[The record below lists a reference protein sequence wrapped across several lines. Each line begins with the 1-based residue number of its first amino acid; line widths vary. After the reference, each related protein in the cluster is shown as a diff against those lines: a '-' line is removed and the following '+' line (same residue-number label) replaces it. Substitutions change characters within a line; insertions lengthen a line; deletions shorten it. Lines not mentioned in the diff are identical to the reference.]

1 MPEIFVFISVIIFL
15 IILSAFFSSSETAL
29 TAVSEARIHEL
40 ALQGSKRAII
50 IEKILIKKEKM
61 ISTLLVGNNLVN
73 VIASVYATSFA
84 LNFFAEFGLIFVTIV
99 MTIIL
104 VIFAEVI
111 PKTYAFSHADKMAL
125 AVAPII
131 NIIILVL
138 TPATF
143 ITERFAKVVSGP
155 IIDDD
160 EAKTEEL
167 RGMIRLHAGNESK
180 AKERGKMMSSMLD
193 MDAVTIEAVMTHR
206 GAVTMIDSK
215 SVPESIFKVVGES
228 PFTRIPIYSGSPDNI
243 IGIIHAK
250 ELFRSLR
257 RRNFKNLE
265 ILNLT
270 ELMIQPYFAP
280 ETTLLFDQLEIFR
293 ARREHFAVVV
303 DEYGDFRGIVTLE
316 DILEEIVGEIDDE
329 TDIHVKGVKPQP
341 DGSLITDGSVTIR
354 DLNRSLG
361 WSLPDENA
369 NTIAGLVLYES
380 KTIPEPGQEFRF
392 FESDLESY
400 KKKVTLFLNY
410 VYGMKLGL
418 ILKKNNLLEFIIFLN
433 RKCFQRNRM

>member
-1 MPEIFVFISVIIFL
+1 MYELFIFISIIIIL

-40 ALQGSKRAII
+40 ALQGNNRAIV

-61 ISTLLVGNNLVN
+61 ISALLIGNNLVN

-84 LNFFAEFGLIFVTIV
+84 LNYFADFGLIFVTIS

-111 PKTYAFSHADKMAL
+111 PKTYAFSHADELAL
-125 AVAPII
+125 KVAPII

-143 ITERFAKVVSGP
+143 ITERLAKIVSGP
-155 IIDDD
+155 VVESD

-193 MDAVTIEAVMTHR
+193 MDAVTLAAVMTHR
-206 GAVTMIDSK
+206 GGVTMIDSK
-215 SVPESIFKVVGES
+215 SAPEIIFKVAGES

-243 IGIIHAK
+243 IGILHAK
-250 ELFRSLR
+250 ELFRNLR
-257 RRNFKNLE
+257 RRNFKKLDTINLS
-265 ILNLT
+265 

-361 WSLPDENA
+361 WNLPDENA
-369 NTIAGLVLYES
+369 NTIAGLVLHES
-380 KTIPEPGQEFRF
+380 KIIPEPGQEFRF
-392 FESDLESY
+392 FEIRFRVLQ
-400 KKKVTLFLNY
+400 KKGNFISQLRLWNEVGINTE
-410 VYGMKLGL
+410 
-418 ILKKNNLLEFIIFLN
+418 KN
-433 RKCFQRNRM
+433 

>member
-1 MPEIFVFISVIIFL
+1 MYELFIFISIIITL

-40 ALQGSKRAII
+40 ALQGNNRAIV

-61 ISTLLVGNNLVN
+61 ISALLIGNNLVN

-84 LNFFAEFGLIFVTIV
+84 LNYFADFGLIFVTIS

-111 PKTYAFSHADKMAL
+111 PKTYAFSHADELAL
-125 AVAPII
+125 KVAPII

-143 ITERFAKVVSGP
+143 ITERLAKIVSGP
-155 IIDDD
+155 VVEND

-193 MDAVTIEAVMTHR
+193 MDAVTLAAVMTHR
-206 GAVTMIDSK
+206 GGVTMIDSK
-215 SVPESIFKVVGES
+215 SAPEIIFKVAGES

-243 IGIIHAK
+243 IGILHAK
-250 ELFRSLR
+250 ELFRNLR
-257 RRNFKNLE
+257 RRNFKKLDTINLS
-265 ILNLT
+265 

-316 DILEEIVGEIDDE
+316 DILEEIVGDIDDE

-361 WSLPDENA
+361 WNLPDENA
-369 NTIAGLVLYES
+369 NTIAGLVLHES
-380 KTIPEPGQEFRF
+380 KIIPEPGQEFRF
-392 FESDLESY
+392 FEIRFRVLQ
-400 KKKVTLFLNY
+400 KKGNFISQLRLWNEI
-410 VYGMKLGL
+410 G
-418 ILKKNNLLEFIIFLN
+418 INAEKN
-433 RKCFQRNRM
+433 

>member
-1 MPEIFVFISVIIFL
+1 MYELFVFISIIITL

-40 ALQGSKRAII
+40 ALQGNNRAIV

-61 ISTLLVGNNLVN
+61 ISALLIGNNLVN

-84 LNFFAEFGLIFVTIV
+84 LNYFADFGLIFVTIS

-111 PKTYAFSHADKMAL
+111 PKTYAFSHADELAL
-125 AVAPII
+125 KVAPII

-143 ITERFAKVVSGP
+143 ITERLAKIVSGP
-155 IIDDD
+155 VVEND

-193 MDAVTIEAVMTHR
+193 MDAVTLAAVMTHR
-206 GAVTMIDSK
+206 GGVTMIDSK
-215 SVPESIFKVVGES
+215 SAPEIIFKVAGES

-243 IGIIHAK
+243 IGILHAK
-250 ELFRSLR
+250 ELFRNLR
-257 RRNFKNLE
+257 RRNFKKLDTINLS
-265 ILNLT
+265 

-316 DILEEIVGEIDDE
+316 DILEEIVGDIDDE

-361 WSLPDENA
+361 WNLPDENA
-369 NTIAGLVLYES
+369 NTIAGLVLHES
-380 KTIPEPGQEFRF
+380 KIIPEPGQEFRF
-392 FESDLESY
+392 FEIRFRVLQ
-400 KKKVTLFLNY
+400 KKGNFISQLRLWNEVGINTE
-410 VYGMKLGL
+410 
-418 ILKKNNLLEFIIFLN
+418 KN
-433 RKCFQRNRM
+433 

>member
-1 MPEIFVFISVIIFL
+1 MYELFIFISIIIVL

-40 ALQGSKRAII
+40 ALQGSKRALV

-61 ISTLLVGNNLVN
+61 ISALLIGNNLVN

-84 LNFFAEFGLIFVTIV
+84 LNYFEDFGLIFVTIS

-104 VIFAEVI
+104 VVFAEVI
-111 PKTYAFSHADKMAL
+111 PKTYAFSHADDMAL
-125 AVAPII
+125 KVAPLV
-131 NIIILVL
+131 NIIILIL

-143 ITERFAKVVSGP
+143 ITERFAKIVSRP
-155 IIDDD
+155 AIEND

-167 RGMIRLHAGNESK
+167 RGMIRLHAGNESR

-206 GAVTMIDSK
+206 GAVTMINSN
-215 SVPESIFKVVGES
+215 SAPEIIFKVAGES

-243 IGIIHAK
+243 IGILHAK
-250 ELFRSLR
+250 ELFRNLR
-257 RRNFKNLE
+257 RRNFKKLDTINLS
-265 ILNLT
+265 

-361 WSLPDENA
+361 WNLPVENA
-369 NTIAGLVLYES
+369 NTIAGLILHES

-392 FESDLESY
+392 FEVRFRILQ
-400 KKKVTLFLNY
+400 KKGNFISQLRLWNEIGINTE
-410 VYGMKLGL
+410 
-418 ILKKNNLLEFIIFLN
+418 KK
-433 RKCFQRNRM
+433 

>member
-1 MPEIFVFISVIIFL
+1 MYELFIFISIIITL

-40 ALQGSKRAII
+40 ALQRNNRAIV

-61 ISTLLVGNNLVN
+61 ISALLIGNNLVN

-84 LNFFAEFGLIFVTIV
+84 LNYFADFGLIFVTIS

-111 PKTYAFSHADKMAL
+111 PKTYAFSHADELAL
-125 AVAPII
+125 KVAPII
-131 NIIILVL
+131 NMIILVL

-143 ITERFAKVVSGP
+143 ITERLAKIVSGP
-155 IIDDD
+155 VVEND

-193 MDAVTIEAVMTHR
+193 MDAVTLAAVMTHR
-206 GAVTMIDSK
+206 GGVTMIDSK
-215 SVPESIFKVVGES
+215 SAPEIIFKVAGES

-243 IGIIHAK
+243 IGILHAK
-250 ELFRSLR
+250 ELFRNLR
-257 RRNFKNLE
+257 RRNFKKLDTINLS
-265 ILNLT
+265 

-316 DILEEIVGEIDDE
+316 DILEEIVGDIDDE

-341 DGSLITDGSVTIR
+341 DGSLIIDGSVTIR

-361 WSLPDENA
+361 WNLPDENA
-369 NTIAGLVLYES
+369 NTIAGLVLHES
-380 KTIPEPGQEFRF
+380 KIIPEPGQEFRF
-392 FESDLESY
+392 FEIRFRVLQ
-400 KKKVTLFLNY
+400 KKGNFISQLRLWNEVGINTE
-410 VYGMKLGL
+410 
-418 ILKKNNLLEFIIFLN
+418 KN
-433 RKCFQRNRM
+433 